1 MSLSPTAVTH
11 RQVPAQQVASITMQ
25 VQPGQLSD
33 FVNETAGAL
42 KTLLTQQGAVV
53 TGPCLVLYHGD
64 VDDTHTGPVEVC
76 LPYLGIVSGLVNINL
91 YEAPA
96 RFEAYLEL
104 PRTGFEQ
111 PQLSDAYRT
120 TFAYAQANGTPYRY
134 PCEYYYQDSQDSGPD
149 AVVGEVAWPF
159 EWRNQLQPRQTGNT
173 QA

>member
-1 MSLSPTAVTH
+1 MSLPSTAVTH

-33 FVNETAGAL
+33 FVNEAAGTL
-42 KTLLTQQGAVV
+42 KTLLAQQGAVV
-53 TGPCLVLYHGD
+53 IGPCLVLYHGD
-64 VDDTHTGPVEVC
+64 VDDAHTGPVEVC
-76 LPYLGIVSGLVNINL
+76 LPYLGILTGLVNVNL

-104 PRTGFEQ
+104 NRAGFEQ
-111 PQLSDAYRT
+111 PGLSGAYRA
-120 TFAYAQANGTPYRY
+120 TFAYAQANGTPYPR

-159 EWRNQLQPRQTGNT
+159 EWRNQLRPAGTGV